1 MLQWGGSSAVARG
14 WEPRHEPCSEGQ
26 EGWTLV
32 KVRPQVAVVYHFYPH
47 YRRAVIEALARSDVA
62 DFTFIGDDHEYLGSV
77 EPARLSP
84 AVRFE
89 LAKTHHIGGPFMWQW
104 KAFTVAFD
112 RRFDT
117 IIFHPVPHWPC
128 TWMGV
133 IAARLM
139 GKRTLYWGHG
149 LREQPRGV
157 KGLIRRWF
165 NALPHEHMFY
175 GRVAKALHVGLGWSP
190 AKVHVIYNSL
200 DFEEQSR
207 IARGITDERLVNVRQ
222 ELFGDASVPV
232 VACTTRLIAM
242 RRLDLLIEALAE
254 LAARG
259 LRANLLLIGDGPER
273 ASLERLSRERGVSTH
288 FEGACYDE
296 QRLAEL
302 IMASNVVASPG
313 RVGLT
318 VIHALTY
325 GVPVVSHG
333 DVRDQAPE
341 WEAIIPGV
349 TGSHFEAGSVSSLAD
364 ALEPW
369 LLRTN
374 RSPAAYERCRG
385 IVARFWNAG
394 YQCRAIERAVLGAAA
409 DDLFDQRDAPSR

>member
-1 MLQWGGSSAVARG
+1 MTAR
-14 WEPRHEPCSEGQ
+14 
-26 EGWTLV
+26 
-32 KVRPQVAVVYHFYPH
+32 RPQVAVVYHFFPH
-47 YRRAVIEALARSDVA
+47 YRRAVVEALARSDVA

-77 EPARLSP
+77 EPAALSP

-89 LAKTHHIGGPFMWQW
+89 LARTHHLGGPFMWQW
-104 KAFTVAFD
+104 RAFTIAFD

-117 IIFHPVPHWPC
+117 IIFHSVPHWPC

-149 LREQPRGV
+149 LREHPRGFR
-157 KGLIRRWF
+157 GLVRRLLI
-165 NALPHEHMFY
+165 ALHHELLFY
-175 GRVAKALHVGLGWSP
+175 GRVAKAVQVGLGWSP
-190 AKVHVIYNSL
+190 SKVHVIYNSL
-200 DFEEQSR
+200 DLEAQSR
-207 IARGITDERLVNVRQ
+207 IASGIGDQRLVSVRR

-232 VACTTRLIAM
+232 VACPTRLIAM
-242 RRLDLLIEALAE
+242 RRLDLLIEALAA
-254 LAARG
+254 LAGRG
-259 LRANLLLIGDGPER
+259 CPANLLLIGDGPER
-273 ASLERLSRERGVSTH
+273 TSLERLAKVRGVQTH

-333 DVRDQAPE
+333 DPRDQAPE
-341 WEAIIPGV
+341 WEAIIPGL
-349 TGSHFEAGSVSSLAD
+349 TGGYFDAGNVQSLAD
-364 ALEPW
+364 ALAPW
-369 LLRTN
+369 IGAGNRT
-374 RSPAAYERCRG
+374 AATAERCRSVVG
-385 IVARFWNAG
+385 RFWNAS
-394 YQCRAIERAVLGAAA
+394 YQRRAIERAVLGRPA
-409 DDLFDQRDAPSR
+409 DDLFDVRELEAR

>member
-1 MLQWGGSSAVARG
+1 ML
-14 WEPRHEPCSEGQ
+14 
-26 EGWTLV
+26 T
-32 KVRPQVAVVYHFYPH
+32 KRPQVAVVYHFYPH
-47 YRRAVIEALARSDVA
+47 YRRSVVEALARSEVA

-77 EPARLSP
+77 EPAKLS
-84 AVRFE
+84 AVVRFE
-89 LAKTHHIGGPFMWQW
+89 LARTHHVGGPFMWQW
-104 KAFTVAFD
+104 RAFTIAFD

-133 IAARLM
+133 IAARMM
-139 GKRTLYWGHG
+139 GKRVLYWGHG
-149 LREQPRGV
+149 LRERPKGM
-157 KGLIRRWF
+157 KGLLRRLL
-165 NALPHEHMFY
+165 NALPHEHLFY
-175 GRVAKALHVGLGWSP
+175 GRIAKALQVELGWSP

-200 DFEEQSR
+200 DFDEQSR
-207 IARGITDERLVNVRQ
+207 IAKGVSDDRLVGVRQ
-222 ELFGDASVPV
+222 ELFGDASIPV
-232 VACTTRLIAM
+232 VACPTRLIPM
-242 RRLDLLIEALAE
+242 RRLDLLIEALAA
-254 LAARG
+254 LASEG

-273 ASLERLSRERGVSTH
+273 ASLERLANDRGVRTH

-296 QRLAEL
+296 RRLAEL

-349 TGSHFEAGSVSSLAD
+349 TGGYFVSGSVRSLME
-364 ALEPW
+364 ALKPW
-369 LLRTN
+369 LISNHRTPQ
-374 RSPAAYERCRG
+374 SAERCRG

-394 YQCRAIERAVLGAAA
+394 YQRQAIERAVLGLPA
-409 DDLFDQRDAPSR
+409 DDLFDQRQASSR

>member
-1 MLQWGGSSAVARG
+1 VR
-14 WEPRHEPCSEGQ
+14 
-26 EGWTLV
+26 
-32 KVRPQVAVVYHFYPH
+32 RPQVAVVYHFFPH
-47 YRRAVIEALARSDVA
+47 YRRAVVEALALSDAA
-62 DFTFIGDDHEYLGSV
+62 DFTFIGDDHEFLRSV

-84 AVRFE
+84 KVRFE
-89 LAKTHHIGGPFMWQW
+89 LARTHHLGGPFMWQW
-104 KAFTVAFD
+104 RAFTIAFD

-128 TWMGV
+128 TWMGA
-133 IAARLM
+133 IAARIM
-139 GKRTLYWGHG
+139 GKRILFWGHG
-149 LREQPRGV
+149 LRESPQGR
-157 KGLIRRWF
+157 KGLVRRVL
-165 NALPHEHMFY
+165 NALPHEHLVY
-175 GRVAKALHVGLGWSP
+175 GRVAKALQVGMGWSP

-207 IARGITDERLVNVRQ
+207 IANSISDERLVSVRR

-232 VACTTRLIAM
+232 IACSSRLIAM

-254 LAARG
+254 LAVRG
-259 LRANLLLIGDGPER
+259 RTANLLLIGDGPER
-273 ASLERLSRERGVSTH
+273 TSLERLARDRGVRTH

-296 QRLAEL
+296 RRLAEL
-302 IMASNVVASPG
+302 IMASSVIASPG

-325 GVPVVSHG
+325 GIPVVSHG

-349 TGSHFEAGSVSSLAD
+349 TGGYFEAGNVPSLAD

-369 LLRTN
+369 IGSGARDSATV
-374 RSPAAYERCRG
+374 ERCRG
-385 IVARFWNAG
+385 VVARFWNAS
-394 YQCRAIERAVLGAAA
+394 YQRRAIERAVLGHPA
-409 DDLFDQRDAPSR
+409 DDLFDLRELEAR